1 MTATSKA
8 GVDLLNNF
16 KTTSKKVTYK
26 KKSIYNKMQIHSKQT
41 LFKILK
47 LLPKKL
53 LTKQSIYNKLKTHT
67 KKNDLAMQCKSSTK
81 KHFRYYSFTIFGFS
95 RLLFR

>member
-1 MTATSKA
+1 MIATSKA

-16 KTTSKKVTYK
+16 KTTR
-26 KKSIYNKMQIHSKQT
+26 
-41 LFKILK
+41 
-47 LLPKKL
+47 KKL
-53 LTKQSIYNKLKTHT
+53 LTKKGLFTIKCKFILNRPSYSQKQSIYNKLKTHT

>member
-1 MTATSKA
+1 MPTAFTYIPTYMIYLVMIATSKA

-26 KKSIYNKMQIHSKQT
+26 KKSIYNKMKIHSKQT

-47 LLPKKL
+47 LLPKQL
-53 LTKQSIYNKLKTHT
+53 LTKTVYLQ
-67 KKNDLAMQCKSSTK
+67 
-81 KHFRYYSFTIFGFS
+81 
-95 RLLFR
+95 

>member
-1 MTATSKA
+1 MK
-8 GVDLLNNF
+8 
-16 KTTSKKVTYK
+16 
-26 KKSIYNKMQIHSKQT
+26 IHSKQT

-53 LTKQSIYNKLKTHT
+53 LTKQSIYNELKTHT
-67 KKNDLAMQCKSSTK
+67 QCKSSMK

>member
-1 MTATSKA
+1 MIYLVMIATSKA

-16 KTTSKKVTYK
+16 KTTSKKVINK

-53 LTKQSIYNKLKTHT
+53 LTKTS
-67 KKNDLAMQCKSSTK
+67 KNSL
-81 KHFRYYSFTIFGFS
+81 FTIN
-95 RLLFR
+95 

>member
-1 MTATSKA
+1 MIYLVMIATSKA

-41 LFKILK
+41 L
-47 LLPKKL
+47 L
-53 LTKQSIYNKLKTHT
+53 LTKTVYLQ
-67 KKNDLAMQCKSSTK
+67 
-81 KHFRYYSFTIFGFS
+81 
-95 RLLFR
+95 